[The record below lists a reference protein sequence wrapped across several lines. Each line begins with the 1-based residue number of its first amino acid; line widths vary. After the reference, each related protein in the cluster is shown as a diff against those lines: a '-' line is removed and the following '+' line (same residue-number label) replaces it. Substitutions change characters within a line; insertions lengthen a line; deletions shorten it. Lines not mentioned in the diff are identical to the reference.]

1 MSICTNATNVCAFL
15 ADGTCRI
22 SILEQRSVARLTIA
36 RQAFSRRTPAE
47 RTMSGEPSP
56 FSTSGPAM
64 PSRAE

>member
-1 MSICTNATNVCAFL
+1 MEILQVPSARNAQTLVAF
-15 ADGTCRI
+15 
-22 SILEQRSVARLTIA
+22 
-36 RQAFSRRTPAE
+36 RTPAE